1 MGSTAFPAR
10 LSVPPVARS
19 AARELRQRRRPHQY
33 RGGDPPEVIGKP
45 YFVQCQSSLGPAS
58 AGPLRFVNL
67 KRHLDLSACPF
78 GLVTIL
84 VPCCL

>member
-1 MGSTAFPAR
+1 MGRTAFPAR
-10 LSVPPVARS
+10 LSVPPVARP
-19 AARELRQRRRPHQY
+19 AARELCQRGRPHQY
-33 RGGDPPEVIGKP
+33 RGADPPEILGKP
-45 YFVQCQSSLGPAS
+45 YSVQHQSSLGPAS